1 MSIDVFA
8 EHSPDVTD
16 PRQSA
21 KVIYPLYDVLFLFNW
36 GVITGYEGWDNI
48 EDFGHSRLNWLQGL
62 GLFSQT

>member
-8 EHSPDVTD
+8 EHFSNVTD

-21 KVIYPLYDVLFLFNW
+21 KVIYPLHDVLFLSNQ

-48 EDFGHSRLNWLQGL
+48 EDFGHA
-62 GLFSQT
+62 

>member
-8 EHSPDVTD
+8 EHSSNVTD

-21 KVIYPLYDVLFLFNW
+21 KVIYPLYDVLFLSNW

-48 EDFGHSRLNWLQGL
+48 EDFGHARLNWL
-62 GLFSQT
+62 